1 VKAAV
6 LWELNAPLRIES
18 GIEVPPPGQGQV
30 LVKLAYSGVCHSQ
43 LMEARGDRGPDRYL
57 PHLLG
62 HEGSGVV
69 ASVGPG
75 VTKVREGDKVI
86 LGWIKGSGLDV
97 PGGRYRLDGRAI
109 NAGPITTFNE
119 YAVISENRCVPLPAG
134 VPLDIAVLFGC
145 AVPTGA
151 GIVLNTLRPRSGC
164 SIAFFG
170 AGGIGLSAL
179 MASRLFDCSE
189 RIVVDID
196 DTKLEL
202 AKDFGATRALNGLSG
217 DPVAAIR
224 GITAGQGVDYSVESA
239 GLVETIEQAFAAVR
253 KGGGLCVFASHP
265 RSGLKIALDP
275 HDLISGKRI
284 QGTWGGESDPDRD
297 TSRFAELYRSGTL
310 PLHKMITKRYSL
322 EEVNT
327 ALGDLERRRVVRPLI
342 EIDSSLG

>member
-1 VKAAV
+1 
-6 LWELNAPLRIES
+6 
-18 GIEVPPPGQGQV
+18 
-30 LVKLAYSGVCHSQ
+30 
-43 LMEARGDRGPDRYL
+43 
-57 PHLLG
+57 
-62 HEGSGVV
+62 
-69 ASVGPG
+69 
-75 VTKVREGDKVI
+75 
-86 LGWIKGSGLDV
+86 
-97 PGGRYRLDGRAI
+97 
-109 NAGPITTFNE
+109 
-119 YAVISENRCVPLPAG
+119 
-134 VPLDIAVLFGC
+134 
-145 AVPTGA
+145 
-151 GIVLNTLRPRSGC
+151 
-164 SIAFFG
+164 
-170 AGGIGLSAL
+170 